1 MARKK
6 RIEEHVNHE
15 RWLVSY
21 ADFITLL
28 FAFFV
33 VMYSISSVNEGKYR
47 VLSDTLEAVFT
58 DPARSKEPIQVGEL
72 LRGEG
77 KQTPE
82 PKTIETPLNV
92 LDLPAIE
99 MPIPPPIDALS
110 TEQQVDKYSSTSAD
124 EETLRTIK
132 DISKQLNKV
141 LADLIAN
148 DDVIIKQGDDWLE
161 LEMKSNVLFY
171 SGESRLETTAVSII
185 GKVANILSTSANPIQ
200 VEGFTDNNPI
210 NTPKFPSN
218 WELSAAR
225 AASVVHLLDRYGLD
239 PSRMSAIGYGE
250 FKPIADNSTEQGRQ
264 KNRRVVLVVLGN
276 KDSRRDINVFNPD
289 TTTTPIQSTSPTQ
302 NSAPVNAEP
311 TSTNTP

>member
-1 MARKK
+1 MARRKK
-6 RIEEHVNHE
+6 VEEHVNHE

-58 DPARSKEPIQVGEL
+58 DPAKSKDPIQVGDL
-72 LRGEG
+72 LRGKG
-77 KQTPE
+77 KQAPDNRSDDNPVNVLE
-82 PKTIETPLNV
+82 LQTIETEIPLP
-92 LDLPAIE
+92 PAEKGAHTAPPEEI
-99 MPIPPPIDALS
+99 IVHTPPP
-110 TEQQVDKYSSTSAD
+110 VDEEVIRNINDISTS
-124 EETLRTIK
+124 
-132 DISKQLNKV
+132 LNKA
-141 LADLIAN
+141 LADLITN
-148 DDVIIKQGDDWLE
+148 EDVIIKQGEDWLE

-171 SGESRLETTAVSII
+171 SGEARLETTAVPII
-185 GKVANILSTSANPIQ
+185 GKVAEILSRSANPIQ

-210 NTPKFPSN
+210 NTSRFPSN

-225 AASVVHLLDRYGLD
+225 AASVVHLLDQYGLD

-250 FKPIADNSTEQGRQ
+250 FKPIADNATEEGRQ

-276 KDSRRDINVFNPD
+276 KESRRDITIFTPTLAEQTLTLPEEPFESLD
-289 TTTTPIQSTSPTQ
+289 TP
-302 NSAPVNAEP
+302 
-311 TSTNTP
+311 